1 MSKMNYDAA
10 TLGNHDFD
18 NGISGLNDKLKYAK
32 FSFINSNYDFSNT
45 TLNGKIKNLKFLKRS
60 IKSWSLWLRS

>member
-18 NGISGLNDKLKYAK
+18 NGISGLNDKLRYAK
-32 FSFINSNYDFSNT
+32 FSFINSNYDFGNT
-45 TLNGKIKNLKFLKRS
+45 TLNGKIKKFKILEK
-60 IKSWSLWLRS
+60 IN